1 MTYVPGR
8 QTIENDQDIVV
19 FLIGARVNKWWLLPL
34 SLPILASM
42 PRMLRELAKDPS
54 SGFLGVQNLGL
65 GGMVQYWRSVEDLNR
80 YAHDRSRKH
89 RPAWLAYMQK
99 ILGNGAA
106 GVWHET
112 YAVKAGSYEVV
123 YTNMP
128 RIGQGLFRPLVAA
141 TGERAT
147 AARRLRG
154 ASSETGSEAASVVP
168 PEP

>member
-1 MTYVPGR
+1 MTYVAGR

-19 FLIGARVNKWWLLPL
+19 FLIGARINKWWLLPV

-65 GGMVQYWRSVEDLNR
+65 IGMVQYWRSVEDLNR
-80 YAHDRSRKH
+80 YAHDRARLHK
-89 RPAWLAYMQK
+89 PAWLRYMQK
-99 ILGNGAA
+99 ILGNGAV

-128 RIGQGLFRPLVAA
+128 LIGQGLFRKLVPA
-141 TGERAT
+141 TGELASARRRMRLPDPQPAEAG
-147 AARRLRG
+147 AAR
-154 ASSETGSEAASVVP
+154 EA
-168 PEP
+168 